1 MSPNRQRNLWRTAF
15 LGGTTLILVG
25 ELFAAFDGNPSTD
38 PWTELITTYI
48 PWEVFV
54 AVLGGLI
61 VWIIPHFYVRYR
73 RKALA
78 KAKALAEQEQVN
90 ARIDEYS
97 IQSWVETFK
106 NHTEDQLRNVVR
118 NKLTTEHQ
126 KAAAI
131 QLLTEREAGNN
142 ENKIV

>member
-1 MSPNRQRNLWRTAF
+1 MSPNRQRNLWRAAF
-15 LGGTTLILVG
+15 LGGTALILVG

-106 NHTEDQLRNVVR
+106 NHTEDQLRNVVS

-142 ENKIV
+142 ENTIV